1 MGEGKKQDVITFKVD
16 ESLREALERIPN
28 RSEFIRSA
36 IQAALEGTCPL
47 CRGTGTLTPD
57 QRRHWE
63 AFAQNHSLRMCEDCH
78 ALHLICLAAGRESA
92 EPDTAGHVD

>member
-1 MGEGKKQDVITFKVD
+1 MAGSKKQDVITFKVD
-16 ESLREALERIPN
+16 DSLREALDQVPN

-47 CRGTGTLTPD
+47 CRGTGTLSPE

-63 AFAQNHSLRMCEDCH
+63 VFARCHALRTCDDCH
-78 ALHLICLAAGRESA
+78 AVHLVCLAAGREPV
-92 EPDTAGHVD
+92 ETHPEKP